1 MALRNYEVKIPT
13 VLSCGS
19 LGDRTVFILV
29 TFVRF
34 HEKDGSEVW
43 LIYFSS
49 YLCTDSLNKF
59 LFSLKSSA
67 SSG

>member
-1 MALRNYEVKIPT
+1 MALRNYEVQIPT

-19 LGDRTVFILV
+19 VRDRRVFILV

-43 LIYFSS
+43 LIYFSFH
-49 YLCTDSLNKF
+49 LCTDSLNKF
-59 LFSLKSSA
+59 LL
-67 SSG
+67 